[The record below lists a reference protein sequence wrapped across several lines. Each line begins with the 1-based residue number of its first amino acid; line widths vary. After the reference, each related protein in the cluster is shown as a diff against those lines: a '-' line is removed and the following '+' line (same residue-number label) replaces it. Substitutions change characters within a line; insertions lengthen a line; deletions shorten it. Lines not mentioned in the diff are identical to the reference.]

1 MIETSTAVPLPRA
14 SRQRGF
20 TIIEVTVS
28 LIVTVIVLLGV
39 LALFDFSNKLTR
51 VQTNISDMQQSMRVA
66 QTDSVRLIR
75 MAGRGGLPVGNLPD
89 GFAISV
95 RNNVG
100 KNVGDTL
107 TIGDAGTPDIVHG
120 SDVLTVR
127 GVFSTPIYQLN
138 SAGGTASFSVTPTAA
153 PTSGTLHILATT
165 PTGIPQDIT
174 AIKDAIMNNRPEA
187 LVLVSAQGADTWAV
201 VQLDKSSSDISN
213 PADITV
219 GFKITGG
226 THSTEYSRFSSAGGT
241 YPATL
246 TSAAFVGILEEYR
259 FYVRRTFE
267 IAGND
272 KSEMAPKLSRART
285 YPGTQA
291 PWIEKPDDAGRD
303 AAEQS
308 WQTDI
313 ADNIFDLQVALGFD
327 TAAKDPAAA
336 ACAAGTI
343 ASDDVNCGIYESVD
357 GEGDDWMYNG
367 EKTTDLALFAN
378 SDLYYIRL
386 STLARTDRP
395 DPNYTAPTLVRVEDN
410 VYDTDDGK
418 KLNTLN
424 IVSGDRLGSTFG
436 LQFRRRILRTVIDMR
451 NLG

>member
-1 MIETSTAVPLPRA
+1 MSETNAASAAAGFPRA

-51 VQTNISDMQQSMRVA
+51 VQTNISDMQQSLRVA
-66 QTDSVRLIR
+66 QSDSVRLIR

-100 KNVGDTL
+100 KKVGDTL
-107 TIGDAGTPDIVHG
+107 TIGDAGTPEIVHG
-120 SDVLTVR
+120 SDVLSIR
-127 GVFSTPIYQLN
+127 GVFSTPIYQIN
-138 SAGGTASFSVTPTAA
+138 SAAGTASFDLKPSAAA
-153 PTSGTLHILATT
+153 PTMGTLHINSTT
-165 PTGIPQDIT
+165 PTGIPQDLT
-174 AIKDAIMNNRPEA
+174 AITDAIKKNRPEA
-187 LVLVSAQGADTWAV
+187 LILVSAQGSDTWAV
-201 VQLDKSSSDISN
+201 VELDPGNSDPSN
-213 PADITV
+213 PADIKV
-219 GFKITGG
+219 GFKIAAN
-226 THSTEYSRFSSAGGT
+226 SYSKFSSAGAGV

-246 TSAAFVGILEEYR
+246 TSASFVGILEEYR

-272 KSEMAPKLSRART
+272 KSEMSPKLSRART
-285 YPGTQA
+285 YPGTQN
-291 PWIEKPDDAGRD
+291 PWDGSADN
-303 AAEQS
+303 
-308 WQTDI
+308 WQVDI
-313 ADNIFDLQVALGFD
+313 ADNIFDLQVALGLD
-327 TAAKDPAAA
+327 TAAKDPAAG

-343 ASDDVNCGIYESVD
+343 ASDDVNCGIYESAD

-367 EKTTDLALFAN
+367 EKTTDPALFAN
-378 SDLYYIRL
+378 SDLYYIRI

-410 VYDTDDGK
+410 VYDTDDGQ

-424 IVSGDRLGSTFG
+424 VGTTPLDGTYG
-436 LQFRRRILRTVIDMR
+436 LMFRRRILRTVIDMR

>member
-1 MIETSTAVPLPRA
+1 MIETLSRPQIPRA
-14 SRQRGF
+14 SRQSGF
-20 TIIEVTVS
+20 TLIEVTVS

-39 LALFDFSNKLTR
+39 LALFDFSNKLSR
-51 VQTNISDMQQSMRVA
+51 VQTNISDMQQSLRVA

-75 MAGRGGLPVGNLPD
+75 MAGRGGLPVGNLPN
-89 GFAISV
+89 GFAVAV

-100 KNVGDTL
+100 KAVGDVL

-120 SDVLTVR
+120 SDVLTIR

-138 SAGGTASFSVTPTAA
+138 SEGGAASFTVTPAAA
-153 PTSGTLHILATT
+153 PVSGTLHILANT
-165 PTGIPQDIT
+165 PSGIPQDVT
-174 AIKDAIMNNRPEA
+174 AIKDAIDKHRPEA
-187 LVLVSAQGADTWAV
+187 LVLVSAQGSDTWV
-201 VQLDKSSSDISN
+201 VVELDPANSDASN
-213 PADITV
+213 LADIKV
-219 GFKITGG
+219 GFKISGG
-226 THSTEYSRFSSAGGT
+226 THTADYLTFSSAGAGT
-241 YPATL
+241 YPSTL

-267 IAGND
+267 IPGND

-285 YPGTQA
+285 YPGTQV
-291 PWIEKPDDAGRD
+291 PWSDEADN
-303 AAEQS
+303 
-308 WQTDI
+308 WQTDL

-343 ASDDVNCGIYESVD
+343 ASDDVNCGIYESAD
-357 GEGDDWMYNG
+357 GENDDWMYNG
-367 EKTTDLALFAN
+367 EKTTDPALFAN

-395 DPNYTAPTLVRVEDN
+395 DPNYTAPPLVRVEDN

-424 IVSGDRLGSTFG
+424 IVQGDRIDSTFG

>member
-1 MIETSTAVPLPRA
+1 MIETLSEAQIRRR
-14 SRQRGF
+14 SRERGF
-20 TIIEVTVS
+20 TLIEVTVS

-39 LALFDFSNKLTR
+39 LALFDFSNKLSR
-51 VQTNISDMQQSMRVA
+51 VQTNISDMQQSLRVA

-75 MAGRGGLPVGNLPD
+75 MAGRGGLPVGNLPT
-89 GFAISV
+89 GFAVSV

-100 KNVGDTL
+100 KAVGDTL
-107 TIGDAGTPDIVHG
+107 TIGDAGTPEIVHG
-120 SDVLTVR
+120 SDVLTIR
-127 GVFSTPIYQLN
+127 GVFSTPLYQIN
-138 SAGGTASFSVTPTAA
+138 AAGGATYFTVDTAA
-153 PTSGTLHILATT
+153 GTGILHILANT
-165 PTGIPQDIT
+165 PSGIPQDVT
-174 AIKDAIMNNRPEA
+174 AIKDAITHLPARPEG
-187 LVLVSAQGADTWAV
+187 LVLVSAQGSDTWV
-201 VQLDKSSSDISN
+201 VVELDPANSDASN
-213 PADITV
+213 AADIKV
-219 GFKITGG
+219 GFKFKGDQQAVD
-226 THSTEYSRFSSAGGT
+226 YLKFSSAGAGT
-241 YPATL
+241 YPSTL

-267 IAGND
+267 IPGND

-285 YPGTQA
+285 YPGTQL
-291 PWIEKPDDAGRD
+291 PWDGADA
-303 AAEQS
+303 S
-308 WQTDI
+308 WQTDL
-313 ADNIFDLQVALGFD
+313 ADNIFDLQVALGLD

-357 GEGDDWMYNG
+357 GENDDWMYNG
-367 EKTTDLALFAN
+367 EKTTDAALFAN

-395 DPNYTAPTLVRVEDN
+395 DPNYTAPPLVRVEDN
-410 VYDTDDGK
+410 IYDTDDGK

-424 IVSGDRLGSTFG
+424 IVQGSRIDSTFG

>member
-1 MIETSTAVPLPRA
+1 MIETTADPTSPRVRRCPGQA
-14 SRQRGF
+14 GF
-20 TIIEVTVS
+20 TLIEVTVS

-51 VQTNISDMQQSMRVA
+51 VQTNISEMQQSLRVA
-66 QTDSVRLIR
+66 QSDSVRLIR
-75 MAGRGGLPVGNLPD
+75 MAGRGGLPVGDPPD
-89 GFAISV
+89 GFAVSV

-100 KNVGDTL
+100 KVAGDT
-107 TIGDAGTPDIVHG
+107 TIGGDAATPEIVHG
-120 SDVLTVR
+120 SDVLTIR
-127 GVFSTPIYQLN
+127 GVFSAPIYQIN
-138 SAGGTASFSVTPTAA
+138 AAAGTATFSLEITAGKPT
-153 PTSGTLHILATT
+153 GGILHIGGNT
-165 PTGIPQDIT
+165 PTGIPQDLT
-174 AIKDAIMNNRPEA
+174 AIKDAITNNRPEA
-187 LVLVSAQGADTWAV
+187 LLLVSAQGADTWAV
-201 VQLDKSSSDISN
+201 VKLDSGSDQSN
-213 PADITV
+213 PADIKVHFT
-219 GFKITGG
+219 ITP
-226 THSTEYSRFSSAGGT
+226 EYSKYSSTSGNF
-241 YPATL
+241 PPTL

-272 KSEMAPKLSRART
+272 KSELSPKLSRART
-285 YPGTQA
+285 FPWTQL
-291 PWIEKPDDAGRD
+291 PWFDKMGDSADIVK
-303 AAEQS
+303 QN

-327 TAAKDPAAA
+327 TTAKDPAAA
-336 ACAAGTI
+336 ACSAGTI
-343 ASDDVNCGIYESVD
+343 ASDDVNCGIYESAN
-357 GEGDDWMYNG
+357 GEDDDWLYNG
-367 EKTTDLALFAN
+367 EATPNPALFGS

-395 DPNYTAPTLVRVEDN
+395 DPSYTAPPLVRTEDN

-424 IVSGDRLGSTFG
+424 IVRQDRLNSVFG

>member
-1 MIETSTAVPLPRA
+1 MSETNAASAAGFPRT

-100 KNVGDTL
+100 KKVGDTL
-107 TIGDAGTPDIVHG
+107 TIGDAGTPEVVHG

-138 SAGGTASFSVTPTAA
+138 SAGGTASFSLSPAVGT
-153 PTSGTLHILATT
+153 PTSGTLHINSTT
-165 PTGIPQDIT
+165 PTGIPQDLT
-174 AIKDAIMNNRPEA
+174 AITDAIKKNRPEA
-187 LVLVSAQGADTWAV
+187 LILVSAQGSDTWAV
-201 VQLDKSSSDISN
+201 VELDPGNSDASN
-213 PADITV
+213 PADIKV
-219 GFKITGG
+219 GFKI
-226 THSTEYSRFSSAGGT
+226 SANSYSKFSSAGAGV

-272 KSEMAPKLSRART
+272 KSEMSPKLSRARA
-285 YPGTQA
+285 YPGTQL
-291 PWIEKPDDAGRD
+291 PWDGKDDN
-303 AAEQS
+303 
-308 WQTDI
+308 WQVDI
-313 ADNIFDLQVALGFD
+313 ADNIFDLQVALGLD
-327 TAAKDPAAA
+327 TAAKDPAAG

-343 ASDDVNCGIYESVD
+343 ASDDVNCGIYESAD

-367 EKTTDLALFAN
+367 EKTTDPALFAN
-378 SDLYYIRL
+378 SDLYYIRI

-410 VYDTDDGK
+410 VYDTDDGQ

-424 IVSGDRLGSTFG
+424 IGTTPLDGTYG
-436 LQFRRRILRTVIDMR
+436 LMFRRRILRTVIDMR

>member
-1 MIETSTAVPLPRA
+1 MSETSTGALSPSG

-20 TIIEVTVS
+20 TLIEVTVS

-51 VQTNISDMQQSMRVA
+51 VQTNISDMQQSLRVA
-66 QTDSVRLIR
+66 QSDSVRLIR
-75 MAGRGGLPVGNLPD
+75 MAGRGGLPVGNLPN
-89 GFAISV
+89 GMAVAV

-100 KNVGDTL
+100 KNVGDVL
-107 TIGDAGTPDIVHG
+107 TIGDAGTPDVVHG
-120 SDVLTVR
+120 SDVLTIR
-127 GVFSTPIYQLN
+127 GVFSTPIYQIN
-138 SAGGTASFSVTPTAA
+138 ASAGAAAFSVTPTAA
-153 PTSGTLHILATT
+153 PVSGTLFIAGTT
-165 PTGIPQDIT
+165 PTGIPQDVT
-174 AIKDAIMNNRPEA
+174 AIQDAINNKRPEA
-187 LVLVSAQGADTWAV
+187 LILVSAQGSDTWAV
-201 VQLDKSSSDISN
+201 VELDPANSDASN
-213 PADITV
+213 PTNIKV

-226 THSTEYSRFSSAGGT
+226 MHTADYLNFSSAGAGT
-241 YPATL
+241 YPSTL

-272 KSEMAPKLSRART
+272 KSEMSPKLSRART

-291 PWIEKPDDAGRD
+291 PWSDDANN
-303 AAEQS
+303 
-308 WQTDI
+308 WQTDL
-313 ADNIFDLQVALGFD
+313 ADNIFDLQVAFGLD
-327 TAAKDPAAA
+327 TPANDPAAG
-336 ACAAGTI
+336 ACAGGTI
-343 ASDDVNCGIYESVD
+343 ASDDINCGIYESAD
-357 GEGDDWMYNG
+357 GENDDWMYNG
-367 EKTTDLALFAN
+367 EKTTDPALFAN

-410 VYDTDDGK
+410 VYDTDDGQ

-424 IVSGDRLGSTFG
+424 VVPGDRLGSTFG
-436 LQFRRRILRTVIDMR
+436 LQYRRRILRTVIDMR